1 VSARVETRSAL
12 LVLLT
17 AVGAP
22 ACGVVDPG
30 QDVQFAE
37 ITYDQNFFYCKVEPM
52 LIEQKCGPGNPNASP
67 PDAPNGCH
75 YNVTTFR
82 LTDHATKPVPCKGLV
97 PQALSIPA
105 EAQSNYEAASR
116 EMSPDPDRAQLF
128 NRPTRGA
135 AHPRKIFETDSLEA
149 GVIRQ
154 WATKYTS
161 Q

>member
-1 VSARVETRSAL
+1 VSVRVETRSVVSLLLAL
-12 LVLLT
+12 
-17 AVGAP
+17 AGAP

-52 LIEQKCGPGNPNASP
+52 LIEQKCGPGNPAQPAN
-67 PDAPNGCH
+67 DAPNGCH

-82 LTDHATKPVPCKGLV
+82 LTDHATKPIPCKGIV
-97 PQALSIPA
+97 PDALSIPA

-116 EMSPDPDRAQLF
+116 EMSPDPERAPLF
-128 NRPTRGA
+128 NRPTRHN
-135 AHPRKIFETDSLEA
+135 AHPRTIFAVDSPQAAL
-149 GVIRQ
+149 IRQ